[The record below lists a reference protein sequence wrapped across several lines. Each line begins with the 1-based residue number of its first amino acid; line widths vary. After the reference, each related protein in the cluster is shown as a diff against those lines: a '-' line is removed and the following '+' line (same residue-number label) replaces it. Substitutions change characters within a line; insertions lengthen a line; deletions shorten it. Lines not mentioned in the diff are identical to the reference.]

1 MDSSPVRIQPSS
13 TEGGEN
19 MTSTTE
25 RRQLVLEYLLNHR
38 FTTLSTL
45 CMEFGVSMST
55 MRRDILIL
63 SCSYPITTIQGGGGG
78 IRIADGYRL
87 GMKYMTSKQ
96 TFLLEKLSELLSGD
110 ELVTMQGILKTFSN
124 PIT

>member
-25 RRQLVLEYLLNHR
+25 RRQLVLDYLLDHR
-38 FTTLSTL
+38 YTTLNAL
-45 CMEFGVSMST
+45 CMEFQVSMST
-55 MRRDILIL
+55 MRRDVLIL

-78 IRIADGYRL
+78 IKIADGYRL

-96 TFLLEKLSELLSGD
+96 TDLLEKLSETLSGD
-110 ELVTMQGILKTFSN
+110 ELATMQSILKTFSF
-124 PIT
+124 PTK

>member
-1 MDSSPVRIQPSS
+1 MRC
-13 TEGGEN
+13 
-19 MTSTTE
+19 TTE
-25 RRQLVLEYLLNHR
+25 RRQLVLEYLLDQRH
-38 FTTLSTL
+38 TTLDAL
-45 CMEFGVSMST
+45 CKEFEVSMST

-96 TFLLEKLSELLSGD
+96 AALLEKLSENLSGD
-110 ELVTMQGILKTFSN
+110 DLVTMRSILKTFSN
-124 PIT
+124 PTQ

>member
-1 MDSSPVRIQPSS
+1 
-13 TEGGEN
+13 

>member
-1 MDSSPVRIQPSS
+1 
-13 TEGGEN
+13 

-25 RRQLVLEYLLNHR
+25 RRQLVLEYLLDHR
-38 FTTLSTL
+38 CTTLNTL
-45 CMEFGVSMST
+45 CMEFDVSMST

-96 TFLLEKLSELLSGD
+96 TTLLEKLSEDLSGD
-110 ELVTMQGILKTFSN
+110 DLVTMRSILKTFSN
-124 PIT
+124 PNQ